1 MIKSNGGI
9 IGPDN
14 VTTGGA
20 FGTASG
26 VFKLGEVTDLIKDS
40 KWPTAGPGGH
50 QVANSCRFNDG
61 SSDNL
66 SKTPSGDGSRVKWTW
81 SGWVKRCS
89 LGHQPIFSTPGNS
102 SNIYDEFYFNSTDKI
117 QFSAVVSGTQYAL
130 RTKRQFRDFSAWYS
144 IVLIFDSNNSTA
156 SDRMQLW
163 INGVRTAEADLED
176 ITFKDAQNYNSA
188 TNKSGYVTYI
198 GRVTTNSAAY
208 YDGYMSEVA
217 FQNDS
222 ATTPVDKFGEFNSV
236 TNIWVPKDISGLTF
250 GTNGSY
256 LDFKDSSALGNDAA
270 GSNNFTA
277 NNLTSIDQSID
288 TCTNN
293 FATLNP
299 LASLPNT
306 GVSTFSEGNLVS
318 QGVNGSYVNG
328 GSTFQMTTGKWY
340 AEVKYLATSGDVGRI
355 IIGITQDVSE
365 ISRLNQ
371 DNGSL
376 NTTYNNYDGAG
387 GKNVQGT
394 GSTYG
399 SDFGLNDIIGI
410 ALDLD
415 NEKLYFS
422 VNGTWQN
429 SGVPTSGSTG
439 TGAITGF
446 SSPSSSIS
454 GGYFFFSGS
463 NTNAQNNTVSWNFGS
478 PSFAISS
485 GNADGNGFGNFEYAV
500 PSGYLALCTNNL
512 NV

>member
-1 MIKSNGGI
+1 MPLIL
-9 IGPDN
+9 
-14 VTTGGA
+14 
-20 FGTASG
+20 GTNS
-26 VFKLGEVTDLIKDS
+26 IKD
-40 KWPTAGPGGH
+40 TGFN
-50 QVANSCRFNDG
+50 VANSLRFNDG
-61 SSDNL
+61 SSDYL
-66 SKTPSGDGSRVKWTW
+66 TFTPSGNGNRKVFTISL
-81 SGWVKRCS
+81 WVKRAN
-89 LGHQPIFSTPGNS
+89 LGSQQNIIGSNDTSFGNGLFV
-102 SNIYDEFYFNSTDKI
+102 EFQANDTLRFGFTDPNQLK
-117 QFSAVVSGTQYAL
+117 ATNRV
-130 RTKRQFRDFSAWYS
+130 FRDVSAWYH
-144 IVLIFDSNNSTA
+144 IVVAIDVTQSSN
-156 SDRMQLW
+156 SDKVK
-163 INGVRTAEADLED
+163 IYVNGVQETSFGTDDTVTDADKNWNN
-176 ITFKDAQNYNSA
+176 TQAHS
-188 TNKSGYVTYI
+188 I
-198 GRVTTNSAAY
+198 GRSGAFNGFY
-208 YDGYMSEVA
+208 FDGYLAEVVNIDGSQLA
-217 FQNDS
+217 PDQ
-222 ATTPVDKFGEFNSV
+222 FGEFDDSG
-236 TNIWVPKDISGLTF
+236 IWKPIDVSGLTF
-250 GTNGSY
+250 GTNGFY
-256 LDFKDSSALGNDAA
+256 LDFEDSSALGNDAA
-270 GSNNFTA
+270 GSNNFTV
-277 NNLTSIDQSID
+277 NNLTAIDQSSD
-288 TCTNN
+288 SCTNN

-340 AEVKYLATSGDVGRI
+340 AEVKYLATSSDVGRI

-463 NTNAQNNTVSWNFGS
+463 NSNAQNNTVSWNFGS
-478 PSFAISS
+478 PSFSISS
-485 GNADGNGFGNFEYAV
+485 GNTDGNGYGNFEYAV
-500 PSGYLALCTNNL
+500 PSGYYALNTKNLAEYG
-512 NV
+512 

>member
-14 VTTGGA
+14 VTTGGP

-277 NNLTSIDQSID
+277 NNLTAIDQSTD

-293 FATLNP
+293 FATWN
-299 LASLPNT
+299 SLIKT
-306 GVSTFSEGNLVS
+306 TATFSEGNLKYAQPGSNPVFGS
-318 QGVNGSYVNG
+318 LSTIGVTS
-328 GSTFQMTTGKWY
+328 GKWY
-340 AEVKYLATSGDVGRI
+340 AE
-355 IIGITQDVSE
+355 
-365 ISRLNQ
+365 LN
-371 DNGSL
+371 
-376 NTTYNNYDGAG
+376 Y
-387 GKNVQGT
+387 
-394 GSTYG
+394 
-399 SDFGLNDIIGI
+399 
-410 ALDLD
+410 
-415 NEKLYFS
+415 
-422 VNGTWQN
+422 
-429 SGVPTSGSTG
+429 TSGSSHKLVLGVADETFQNG
-439 TGAITGF
+439 NTTSSYDLGKSGTTSSIAYVVNTGAYRINNSNTSWGSAGGDGQIIMWAIDKVNNKIYF
-446 SSPSSSIS
+446 GVNGVWGASSNPASNS
-454 GGYFFFSGS
+454 GGIPTTALDSSTDWFIGCTNDTSG
-463 NTNAQNNTVSWNFGS
+463 TETVAQFNFGS
-478 PSFAISS
+478 PPFAISS
-485 GNADGNGFGNFEYAV
+485 GNTDGNGYGNFEYAV
-500 PSGYLALCTNNL
+500 PSGYYALNTKNLAEYG
-512 NV
+512 

>member
-14 VTTGGA
+14 VTTGGP

-26 VFKLGEVTDLIKDS
+26 VFKLGEVTNLIKDS

-50 QVANSCRFNDG
+50 QVANSVRFDDG

-66 SKTPSGDGSRVKWTW
+66 SKTPSEDGSRVKWTW

-236 TNIWVPKDISGLTF
+236 TNIWIPKDISGLTF

-293 FATLNP
+293 FATWNKALGTQIPDTFSDGN
-299 LASLPNT
+299 LVLTMGQNAWR
-306 GVSTFSEGNLVS
+306 STFSTIAAS
-318 QGVNGSYVNG
+318 S
-328 GSTFQMTTGKWY
+328 GKFY
-340 AEVKYLATSGDVGRI
+340 AEVKWVTGSEFTAGFGNAQSYASDPDLNDLVANPGG
-355 IIGITQDVSE
+355 GGYVSVIYRNGTLYE
-365 ISRLNQ
+365 
-371 DNGSL
+371 NGS
-376 NTTYNNYDGAG
+376 NT
-387 GKNVQGT
+387 GT
-394 GSTYG
+394 GYSTYG
-399 SDFGLNDIIGI
+399 SGDIIML
-410 ALDLD
+410 AMDLD
-415 NEKLYFS
+415 NYKLYLG
-422 VNGTWQN
+422 VDGTWGKSGDPANN
-429 SGVPTSGSTG
+429 SNGVAIPSANQGDFFNFAVSTYGNTQASG
-439 TGAITGF
+439 
-446 SSPSSSIS
+446 
-454 GGYFFFSGS
+454 
-463 NTNAQNNTVSWNFGS
+463 NFGS
-478 PSFAISS
+478 PAFAISS

-500 PSGYLALCTNNL
+500 PSGFLALCTNNL

>member
-1 MIKSNGGI
+1 MPLIL
-9 IGPDN
+9 
-14 VTTGGA
+14 
-20 FGTASG
+20 GTNS
-26 VFKLGEVTDLIKDS
+26 IKD
-40 KWPTAGPGGH
+40 TGYD
-50 QVANSCRFNDG
+50 VANSCRFNSASNDHLNRTQTAG
-61 SSDNL
+61 NRRKFTFS
-66 SKTPSGDGSRVKWTW
+66 T
-81 SGWVKRCS
+81 WVKRCK
-89 LGHQPIFSTPGNS
+89 GNS
-102 SNIYDEFYFNSTDKI
+102 RMALFLANRSGSNYDQFFFQEDGIIEADFYH
-117 QFSAVVSGTQYAL
+117 SGTQIFRYKTTAL
-130 RTKRQFRDFSAWYS
+130 YRDPSAWYHVMLAVDTEHS
-144 IVLIFDSNNSTA
+144 SASSRVRIYVNGLEVTSFATETNPSQDVDTHVNENGIVAYIG
-156 SDRMQLW
+156 SD
-163 INGVRTAEADLED
+163 
-176 ITFKDAQNYNSA
+176 YNSNEPDYYLAETVMLDGTQA
-188 TNKSGYVTYI
+188 TPT
-198 GRVTTNSAAY
+198 
-208 YDGYMSEVA
+208 D
-217 FQNDS
+217 
-222 ATTPVDKFGEFNSV
+222 FGEFDEDSG
-236 TNIWVPKDISGLTF
+236 IWKPIDVSGLTF
-250 GTNGSY
+250 GNNGFY
-256 LDFKDSSALGNDAA
+256 LDFENSGSLGADVSGN
-270 GSNNFTA
+270 GNNFTV
-277 NNLTSIDQSID
+277 NNLTAIDQSSD
-288 TCTNN
+288 SCTNN

-340 AEVKYLATSGDVGRI
+340 AEVKYLATSSDVGRI

-463 NTNAQNNTVSWNFGS
+463 NSNAQNNTVSWNFGS
-478 PSFAISS
+478 PSFSISS
-485 GNADGNGFGNFEYAV
+485 GNTDGNGYGNFEYAV
-500 PSGYLALCTNNL
+500 PSGYYALNTKNLAEYG
-512 NV
+512 

>member
-14 VTTGGA
+14 VTTGGP

-277 NNLTSIDQSID
+277 NNLTAIDQSTD

-299 LASLPNT
+299 LDKLYN
-306 GVSTFSEGNLVS
+306 GGTFTEGNLKVVTADS
-318 QGVNGSYVNG
+318 IYGAVT
-328 GSTFQMTTGKWY
+328 STIGINSGKWY
-340 AEVKYLATSGDVGRI
+340 AEFKATDAGRDFAMVGIKSTPATGNGDGVGANDGYAYYSYNGKKVHGGTETAYGNTYDDGN
-355 IIGITQDVSE
+355 IIGV
-365 ISRLNQ
+365 
-371 DNGSL
+371 
-376 NTTYNNYDGAG
+376 A
-387 GKNVQGT
+387 V
-394 GSTYG
+394 
-399 SDFGLNDIIGI
+399 
-410 ALDLD
+410 DLD
-415 NEKLYFS
+415 NNKIYWS
-422 VNGTWQN
+422 KNGTFQN
-429 SGVPTSGSTG
+429 SGDPTTGSTG
-439 TGAITGF
+439 TGSAYDLDAPPSGF
-446 SSPSSSIS
+446 
-454 GGYFFFSGS
+454 YFFS
-463 NTNAQNNTVSWNFGS
+463 VSHEDNGDGGTWEANFGS
-478 PSFAISS
+478 PPYAISS
-485 GNADGNGFGNFEYAV
+485 GNTDGDGYGNFEYAV
-500 PSGYLALCTNNL
+500 PSGYYALNTKNLAEYG
-512 NV
+512 